1 MPSSDDNSLSVSL
14 DGRSVATIRCV
25 LTIAVPFI
33 LTLDP
38 LTRAR
43 LSEVSY
49 LILGLYATYGVL
61 LYMSARLGHPLL
73 ILSEHRQPQS
83 QRRVHKQL
91 LKHGEQE
98 VKASKK
104 LFAREAN
111 AQQALSTFAH
121 GLRPRSY
128 HSTVCSTPRCGKRGR
143 PGQNTLPAQVGS
155 YRKALRAR
163 GRPLKDFITEYSQE

>member
-1 MPSSDDNSLSVSL
+1 MPSSDDNSLSVLL
-14 DGRSVATIRCV
+14 DARAVVATRCV

-49 LILGLYATYGVL
+49 HILGLYATYGVL

-73 ILSEHRQPQS
+73 ILSEYRQPQS

-111 AQQALSTFAH
+111 AQQALSTLAH

-128 HSTVCSTPRCGKRGR
+128 LSTICSTPRCGKRGR

-155 YRKALRAR
+155 YRKALKGSGATFE
-163 GRPLKDFITEYSQE
+163 GFYH